1 MCSTGP
7 VRVVVAMRI
16 GSSIGLIAVGLVLAL
31 AVDFDI
37 SGVDLSLV
45 GWILAIA
52 GVVGL
57 LISVSMVRRSRPV
70 VEQPV
75 VQDPV
80 VREQR
85 VVREPT
91 VHERPVVRDAYP
103 QERVERR
110 EQY

>member
-1 MCSTGP
+1 
-7 VRVVVAMRI
+7 MRI

-57 LISVSMVRRSRPV
+57 LVSLAMARRGRPV

-75 VQDPV
+75 VREPT

-91 VHERPVVRDAYP
+91 LREQPVARDEYP
-103 QERVERR
+103 PQRVERR